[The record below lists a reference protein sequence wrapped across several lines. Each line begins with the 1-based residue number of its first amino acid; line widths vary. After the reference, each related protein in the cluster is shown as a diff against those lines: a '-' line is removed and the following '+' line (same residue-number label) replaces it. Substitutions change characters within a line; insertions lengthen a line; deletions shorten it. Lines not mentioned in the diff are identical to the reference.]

1 MKQRIGTAFILA
13 ILLLASG
20 QLFAEE
26 TTAGIVNALG
36 GDIIITRETREIEV
50 APGDVVY
57 DADVIATGPGSF
69 IEIALENEKGTVRVD
84 EDSKI
89 EISNFSTDEEA
100 GFSLALFFGTVLN
113 SLTKGE
119 NETFTVTTSSLS
131 LGVRGTEF
139 EVTQSLFGEALVTVI
154 DGEVAVGESNSEGV
168 IDENYEER
176 INEIV
181 LSRGQAAEKVQS
193 GQVVR
198 REMIER
204 ELWRQGRMQKRK
216 QMEKYFLLGM
226 QKKAIILGRQMKKID
241 KAITSLARV
250 RKRVNAIFIEID
262 EKIMNNPR
270 IPRSRKKQ
278 IRTKLLQKNAEAI
291 AAMQKGSRKILRAT
305 RVILDEY
312 KATRELLVE
321 LLARVDDGRITFHNP
336 ELKQELRA
344 NLIAVK
350 KVDKEAIELERS
362 WRKLARSIRMDKR
375 RLKEFGY

>member
-1 MKQRIGTAFILA
+1 
-13 ILLLASG
+13 
-20 QLFAEE
+20 
-26 TTAGIVNALG
+26 
-36 GDIIITRETREIEV
+36 
-50 APGDVVY
+50 
-57 DADVIATGPGSF
+57 
-69 IEIALENEKGTVRVD
+69 
-84 EDSKI
+84 
-89 EISNFSTDEEA
+89 
-100 GFSLALFFGTVLN
+100 LN
-113 SLTKGE
+113 SLTKEE

-305 RVILDEY
+305 RVIL
-312 KATRELLVE
+312 
-321 LLARVDDGRITFHNP
+321 
-336 ELKQELRA
+336 
-344 NLIAVK
+344 
-350 KVDKEAIELERS
+350 
-362 WRKLARSIRMDKR
+362 
-375 RLKEFGY
+375 